1 MGRGQGLC
9 PYLGAARVS
18 CTRVC
23 LVPLPS
29 AHCRSPVMGFLV
41 RQVQNSEFYGIFWSQ
56 LLGEDFWQLV
66 PTCGVSFELA
76 VGSVSSLGLVLF
88 L

>member
-18 CTRVC
+18 CTRVR

-41 RQVQNSEFYGIFWSQ
+41 RQVQNSGFYGIFWSQ
-56 LLGEDFWQLV
+56 LLGEGFWQLV
-66 PTCGVSFELA
+66 SRCGLSCELA
-76 VGSVSSLGLVLF
+76 VGSLCSLGLVLF

>member
-1 MGRGQGLC
+1 
-9 PYLGAARVS
+9 
-18 CTRVC
+18 
-23 LVPLPS
+23 
-29 AHCRSPVMGFLV
+29 MGFLV